1 MDTLVRFGVGLL
13 PTLLAGCA
21 ATSWTDPDLALSRVK
36 VAQIG
41 PDEYRVSCVDS
52 PKFCDDPA
60 KRSCPNGFD
69 VLQRSVEP
77 ADYGRTT
84 LIIKCQTGGAPTAR

>member
-1 MDTLVRFGVGLL
+1 MDTLARIAMCLL
-13 PTLLAGCA
+13 PTLLGGCA

-36 VAQIG
+36 VTQIA

-60 KRSCPNGFD
+60 KRSCPDGFD
-69 VLQRSVEP
+69 VLQSSVEP

-84 LIIKCQTGGAPTAR
+84 LLIKCRTGSPSTAR